1 MSKHAITPK
10 EIQAAADALAEDIVR
25 TSCSFSRT
33 LSTITGVSIFIKS
46 EIEQFTASFKERG
59 ALNKLRGLSAA
70 AAKRGVVAMSAG
82 NHALALA
89 YHARRLHIPATLV
102 MPLATP
108 TVKAEDTRR
117 FGATVVLKGQSLSDA
132 AAHAR
137 ELENELGLTFV
148 HPYDDLDVI
157 RGQGTIAIE
166 MLDQQKD
173 LEILVVPIGGG
184 GLIAGMAI
192 AAKSINP
199 SIRIIGVEAERY
211 ASMKQA
217 LAGEPIVCGSSTLA
231 EGIAVKEPGAFTLPI
246 VRDLV
251 DEIQLVTEEHLERA
265 MLMLLEIEKTVVEG
279 AGAAGLAAVLA
290 HPATYANKRTGIV
303 LTGGNVDL
311 MPLAF
316 IMHRGLVRA
325 GRLVRL
331 RVSVPDRPGAL
342 HQVTRCLDR
351 TNVNIVEV
359 YHQRAFS
366 GLPLQTTQIEFVLL
380 THGRAHLDELL
391 AVLLHEGY
399 EPEIL

>member
-1 MSKHAITPK
+1 
-10 EIQAAADALAEDIVR
+10 
-25 TSCSFSRT
+25 
-33 LSTITGVSIFIKS
+33 
-46 EIEQFTASFKERG
+46 
-59 ALNKLRGLSAA
+59 
-70 AAKRGVVAMSAG
+70 
-82 NHALALA
+82 
-89 YHARRLHIPATLV
+89 
-102 MPLATP
+102 MPRSTP

-117 FGATVVLKGQSLSDA
+117 FGAKVMLHGQSLSEA
-132 AAHAR
+132 AVRAR
-137 ELENELGLTFV
+137 ELEQEQGLAFV
-148 HPYDDLDVI
+148 HPYDDLDVM

-173 LEILVVPIGGG
+173 LEVLVIPIGGG
-184 GLIAGMAI
+184 GLIAGMAV
-192 AAKSINP
+192 AAKAINP
-199 SIRIIGVEAERY
+199 SIQIIGVEAERF

-217 LAGEPIVCGSSTLA
+217 LAGEPIVCGSATLA
-231 EGIAVKEPGAFTLPI
+231 EGIAVKEPGALTLPI

-251 DEIQLVTEEHLERA
+251 DEIHLVTEEHLERA

-279 AGAAGLAAVLA
+279 AGAAGLAAILA
-290 HPATYANKRTGIV
+290 HPETYANKRTGIV

-325 GRLVRL
+325 GRMVRL

-380 THGRAHLDELL
+380 THGREHLEELL
-391 AVLLHEGY
+391 NALRQEGY